1 MDRYYADMIHKHH
14 LFPKS
19 IMKEIYHKFNLI
31 CANDLNYITMQMP
44 HYIHKRLHKKIDKQI
59 TPDSIKKIND
69 DWLRK
74 IIIIQIKWLEK
85 HYPKILEDFRNNKGR
100 KVVRLRKKLDL
111 FLENKLV
118 LLVDDKISI
127 VQKIQ
132 ATPNRI
138 IADFKRDD
146 LFDFNKQYVSA
157 LDLMPSTEFVSASEF
172 RRENE

>member
-1 MDRYYADMIHKHH
+1 
-14 LFPKS
+14 
-19 IMKEIYHKFNLI
+19 
-31 CANDLNYITMQMP
+31 MQMP

-100 KVVRLRKKLDL
+100 KVVRLRKKLGL

-118 LLVDDKISI
+118 LLV
-127 VQKIQ
+127 
-132 ATPNRI
+132 TP
-138 IADFKRDD
+138 KRVEVKQILTKSKLSLVETKKKD
-146 LFDFNKQYVSA
+146 LFDLDKEYVSA
-157 LDLMPSTEFVSASEF
+157 FDLMPSMEFVS
-172 RRENE
+172 RRVE

>member
-69 DWLRK
+69 EWLRK
-74 IIIIQIKWLEK
+74 IIIIQMNWLEK
-85 HYPKILEDFRNNKGR
+85 HYPNILKDFRADDGR
-100 KVVRLRKKLDL
+100 KVVRLRKKLGL

-118 LLVDDKISI
+118 LLV
-127 VQKIQ
+127 
-132 ATPNRI
+132 TP
-138 IADFKRDD
+138 KRVEVKQILTKSKLSLVETKKKD
-146 LFDFNKQYVSA
+146 LFDLDKEYVSA
-157 LDLMPSTEFVSASEF
+157 FDLMPSMEFVS
-172 RRENE
+172 RRVE

>member
-100 KVVRLRKKLDL
+100 KVVRLRKKLGL

-118 LLVDDKISI
+118 LLV
-127 VQKIQ
+127 
-132 ATPNRI
+132 TP
-138 IADFKRDD
+138 KRVEVKQILTKSKLSLVETKKKD
-146 LFDFNKQYVSA
+146 LFDLDKEYVSA
-157 LDLMPSTEFVSASEF
+157 FDLMPSMEFVS
-172 RRENE
+172 RRVE